1 MKIFLIFNLLLLSFD
16 AIAQKATYSNNAVTY
31 LGKTY
36 KVGDIIQLGY
46 GSANDKDFVFV
57 NFGKAIGNVPIP
69 RMFKKADVNWSK
81 AEVEIVKVYTTN
93 GVIWARCNP
102 LNRDANFLNKQI
114 FINIEG
120 ALDNNEILGVN
131 SSQNISAGSSKNTQ
145 SSKTEQKTS
154 AQAPPPSE
162 NEITAAPSPPTATT
176 IKSKIP
182 AKKPIKK

>member
-1 MKIFLIFNLLLLSFD
+1 M
-16 AIAQKATYSNNAVTY
+16 
-31 LGKTY
+31 GKTY

-57 NFGKAIGNVPIP
+57 NFGKAIGNVNVPG
-69 RMFKKADVNWSK
+69 MFKKADVNWSK
-81 AEVEIVKVYTTN
+81 AEVEIVKVYTSN

-102 LNRDANFLNKQI
+102 LNRDANVLNKQI

-120 ALDNNEILGVN
+120 AVDNKEISGVIA
-131 SSQNISAGSSKNTQ
+131 SQNISASSSKVTQ
-145 SSKTEQKTS
+145 SPIPEERES
-154 AQAPPPSE
+154 AQAPPPSQK
-162 NEITAAPSPPTATT
+162 EIIAAPAPQKSTA